1 MYVHAL
7 EDFKISG
14 LLPRDASSREAL
26 RPKTL
31 LTQTPDLPTVQ
42 RLVPPSH
49 VTPGLFTTEDA
60 SSADVDMLLGSADES
75 DAFLPPDR
83 TRSTTSA
90 RNTGGRRGHGAA
102 GRVSGADG
110 RPAAAEREALL
121 RRAGGG
127 PGGSS
132 RCRGEVGADLDVM
145 KWDPVQLR
153 DHRGKALGTKS
164 LTVSSVVVVAIAF
177 LVMFLV
183 IRFA

>member
-7 EDFKISG
+7 EDIKISG

-42 RLVPPSH
+42 RLAPPSH
-49 VTPGLFTTEDA
+49 VTAGLFTTEDA

-90 RNTGGRRGHGAA
+90 RKTGGDAA
-102 GRVSGADG
+102 FCIC
-110 RPAAAEREALL
+110 AAVE
-121 RRAGGG
+121 
-127 PGGSS
+127 
-132 RCRGEVGADLDVM
+132 
-145 KWDPVQLR
+145 
-153 DHRGKALGTKS
+153 
-164 LTVSSVVVVAIAF
+164 
-177 LVMFLV
+177 
-183 IRFA
+183 